1 MLNLLSFLKA
11 RSGQIVSVLAALVW
25 RGFGIFLFILGGSMG
40 VGAAVTGSW
49 LTGIFVSF
57 GTLMIGVLGSIGYA
71 IATSGQVTPGD
82 VSKAAND
89 AIKKAQDKAEAE
101 TK

>member
-1 MLNLLSFLKA
+1 MFGFLKD
-11 RSGQIVSVLAALVW
+11 RSGQIIAVLAALLW

-49 LTGIFVSF
+49 LTGVLVSF

-71 IATSGQVTPGD
+71 IATTGKVTPAD
-82 VSKAAND
+82 VSKSAND
-89 AIKKAQDKAEAE
+89 AIKKAQEESAE
-101 TK
+101 K

>member
-1 MLNLLSFLKA
+1 MKFLKDK
-11 RSGQIVSVLAALVW
+11 SGEILAVVAALLW

-49 LTGIFVSF
+49 LTGVLVSF
-57 GTLMIGVLGSIGYA
+57 GTLMIGVIGSLGYA
-71 IATSGQVTPGD
+71 IATTGRATAND

-89 AIKKAQDKAEAE
+89 AIKKAQEKAEND
-101 TK
+101 KK